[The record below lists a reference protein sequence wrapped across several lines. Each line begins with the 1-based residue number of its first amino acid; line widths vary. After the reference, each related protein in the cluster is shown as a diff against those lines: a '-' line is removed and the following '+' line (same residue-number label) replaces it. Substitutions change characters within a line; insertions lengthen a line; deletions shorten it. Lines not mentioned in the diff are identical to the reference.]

1 MKRPL
6 DFSDAISSYDRSKD
20 RENITLGEKERKEI
34 TELFP
39 RSGWASMPIEKYAL
53 GQSGSESTF
62 CAWLEY
68 KSPHLGS
75 ISGGSAKKLL
85 IYKKRT
91 GEGWFFDPTYESFEQ
106 AWEAV
111 RGAFVKAFALAEA
124 GEWAAI
130 DQLKP
135 ISAGPALRVK
145 TLHIYYPDQVLPVAS
160 QSHLLYFLKA
170 VGGIYPGHGIGRANY
185 AKPIPY
191 QSRPDTPR
199 LQGLDDERD

>member
-20 RENITLGEKERKEI
+20 RDYIAVGEKERKQI

-39 RSGWASMPIEKYAL
+39 RRDWANMPIEKYAL
-53 GQSGSESTF
+53 GQSGSENTF

-91 GEGWFFDPTYESFEQ
+91 GEGWFFDPAYTSVEQ
-106 AWEAV
+106 AWQEV
-111 RGAFVKAFALAEA
+111 RGAFVKAFELEN
-124 GEWAAI
+124 
-130 DQLKP
+130 
-135 ISAGPALRVK
+135 GPPS
-145 TLHIYYPDQVLPVAS
+145 TS
-160 QSHLLYFLKA
+160 
-170 VGGIYPGHGIGRANY
+170 
-185 AKPIPY
+185 
-191 QSRPDTPR
+191 
-199 LQGLDDERD
+199 